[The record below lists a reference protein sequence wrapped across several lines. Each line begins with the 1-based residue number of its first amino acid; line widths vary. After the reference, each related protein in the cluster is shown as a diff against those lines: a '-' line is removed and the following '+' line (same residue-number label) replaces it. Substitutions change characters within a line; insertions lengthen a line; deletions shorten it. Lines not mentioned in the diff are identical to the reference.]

1 MIRVFGRRYR
11 QVVRGWEAS
20 IRGPDRHADRRY
32 VQLSDTSGFK
42 ADGAVQ
48 IGQAQLWLRSTLPS
62 DRLWSLRSSSGGWL
76 LFRELRGWGGGS
88 SALGVQMAT
97 EPNSDHCL
105 MGSCSYLRS
114 YALVV
119 LPFIYFLSPSWQHVN
134 PGTTYPP

>member
-32 VQLSDTSGFK
+32 VQLSYTSGAE
-42 ADGAVQ
+42 ADGAVR
-48 IGQAQLWLRSTLPS
+48 IGQAQPWLRSTLQS
-62 DRLWSLRSSSGGWL
+62 DRLWSLRSSSEAWR

-88 SALGVQMAT
+88 SAPGVQMGT
-97 EPNSDHCL
+97 EPSSDHCL
-105 MGSCSYLRS
+105 MASCSHRRS

-119 LPFIYFLSPSWQHVN
+119 LPFIYF
-134 PGTTYPP
+134 